1 MLVIIIIK
9 NENLFI
15 LEIVFWFFVVSLI
28 LCLLLYLYVF
38 LFYICVDIW
47 WILFS
52 MYFLLMFVKI
62 GVWIKKYVLSKIC
75 ICSNFWW
82 CLM

>member
-28 LCLLLYLYVF
+28 LCLILYLYVF
-38 LFYICVDIW
+38 LFNICVDIW

-62 GVWIKKYVLSKIC
+62 GVWIKNMY
-75 ICSNFWW
+75 
-82 CLM
+82 